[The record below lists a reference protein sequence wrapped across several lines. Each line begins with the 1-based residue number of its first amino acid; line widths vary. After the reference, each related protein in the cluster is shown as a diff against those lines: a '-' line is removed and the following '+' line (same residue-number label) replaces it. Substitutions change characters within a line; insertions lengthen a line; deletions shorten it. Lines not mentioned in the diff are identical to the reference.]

1 VQGLAALR
9 LRVASEADLPAVK
22 ALRDALYTE
31 SPSPPWRDESWD
43 TYAEEIR
50 QIVNAG
56 GAFLAEHRG
65 ETVGLALA
73 WSEGPNAVQLGDLY
87 VAPRHRGEGIGRV
100 LVRAVAEL
108 AHSRGAA
115 YVHLMA
121 NLDALAFYDRLAFR
135 EESRNLVTRVD
146 ALLSQ

>member
-1 VQGLAALR
+1 MDGSVALR
-9 LRVASEADLPAVK
+9 LRVASKADLSVVK
-22 ALRDALYTE
+22 ALRDALYAE

-43 TYAEEIR
+43 TYAEEIT
-50 QIVNAG
+50 QIVHAG
-56 GAFLAEHRG
+56 GAFLAERRG

-73 WSEGPNAVQLGDLY
+73 WLEGPNAVQLGDLY
-87 VAPRHRGEGIGRV
+87 VAPEYRGEGIGSA

-108 AHSRGAA
+108 ARSRGAV

-146 ALLSQ
+146 TLLSQ